1 MSTPLPHRSYAFLR
15 TFLGL
20 FLLSSLS
27 VAIVPEAAAKAKTRS
42 RVEVVQAAMPA
53 VVNISTTRR
62 ARGLP
67 APMHPFFSDPMFREF
82 FGDEFFRRFPPP
94 SEQREL
100 SLGSGVIVKP
110 NGYIVTNYHVV
121 AQAEEIKVLL
131 DSPRREF
138 TAKLVGSDPKTD
150 LAIIKIDAQKLS
162 TLPWGDS
169 DKLQVGEDVLAIGS
183 PFALSQTVTA
193 GIVSAVGRA
202 NVGIADYEDFIQTD
216 AAINPGNS
224 GGALI
229 NSKGELVGI
238 NTAIFSRT
246 GGYIGIGFAVP
257 SNMVR
262 DVMHSLMTIGKVVRG
277 WLGVSIQPVT
287 PELAKQFQL
296 PDTSGV
302 LVSDVV
308 AGSPAA
314 RAGIATGDVVLAY
327 NDKPIDSP
335 GLLRNLVASTEV
347 GSEVKLTLLRDGE
360 RRTVGVRIDEQ
371 PKEARA
377 EGQPQAPGEESGGLA
392 GVEVRDLTPEISQ
405 QLGLPPQMQGVVISG
420 LDPSSAAAEA
430 GLQPGDAITQINRQP
445 VRNVGDYRRVLA
457 ALGEDQDV
465 LLLMNRAGNQQFAVV
480 QRQPRSAP

>member
-1 MSTPLPHRSYAFLR
+1 MSTPLPDRSRAFLR
-15 TFLGL
+15 VFMGLSLMLGL
-20 FLLSSLS
+20 SM
-27 VAIVPEAAAKAKTRS
+27 AATPAAAAKARS
-42 RVEVVQAAMPA
+42 RVDVVGAAMPA

-62 ARGLP
+62 AGGAQ
-67 APMHPFFSDPMFREF
+67 APMHPFFNDPMFRDF
-82 FGDEFFRRFPPP
+82 FGEEFSRRFPPP
-94 SEQREL
+94 REQREL
-100 SLGSGVIVKP
+100 SLGSGVIVDA

-121 AQAEEIKVLL
+121 EQAEEIKVLL

-138 TAKLVGSDPKTD
+138 IAKLVGSDPKTD
-150 LAIIKIDAQKLS
+150 LAVIKIDAQKLP

-169 DKLQVGEDVLAIGS
+169 DKLRPGEDVLAIGS
-183 PFALSQTVTA
+183 PFALNQTVTA

-224 GGALI
+224 GGALV
-229 NSKGELVGI
+229 NSDGELVGI

-262 DVMHSLMTIGKVVRG
+262 DVMRSLMTVGKVVRG

-287 PELAKQFQL
+287 PELAKQFKL
-296 PDTSGV
+296 PDTNGV

-308 AGSPAA
+308 SGSPAA
-314 RAGIATGDVVLAY
+314 RAGIVTGDVVLAY
-327 NDKPIDSP
+327 GDKPMDSP
-335 GLLRNLVASTEV
+335 GLLRNLVAATEV
-347 GSEVKLTLLRDGE
+347 GAEVKLTLLRDGE
-360 RRTVGVRIDEQ
+360 RRTVGVRIEEQ

-377 EGQPQAPGEESGGLA
+377 EGQSQRQGEESGGLV
-392 GVEVRDLTPEISQ
+392 GVEVQDLTPEISQ
-405 QLGLPPQMQGVVISG
+405 QLGLPPRMQGVVISG

-430 GLQPGDAITQINRQP
+430 GLQPGDVITQINRQP
-445 VRNVGDYRRVLA
+445 VRNVEDYRRLLA
-457 ALGEDQDV
+457 ALGEEQDV

-480 QRQPRSAP
+480 ERKPRSAP

>member
-1 MSTPLPHRSYAFLR
+1 MSTPSPHCFCVFLHGL
-15 TFLGL
+15 LGL
-20 FLLSSLS
+20 FLLSFLS
-27 VAIVPEAAAKAKTRS
+27 PVTIAEAAAKARS

-53 VVNISTTRR
+53 VVNISTTRL
-62 ARGLP
+62 AEGP
-67 APMHPFFSDPMFREF
+67 QAPMHPFFNDPMFRDF
-82 FGDEFFRRFPPP
+82 FGDEFSRRFPPP
-94 SEQREL
+94 REQREL
-100 SLGSGVIVKP
+100 SLGSGVIVEP

-150 LAIIKIDAQKLS
+150 LAVIKIDAQKLP

-169 DKLQVGEDVLAIGS
+169 DKLRVGEDVLAIGS

-229 NSKGELVGI
+229 NANGELVGI

-262 DVMHSLMTIGKVVRG
+262 DVMHSLLTIGKVVRG

-296 PDTSGV
+296 PDTNGV
-302 LVSDVV
+302 LVSDVM
-308 AGSPAA
+308 AKSPAA
-314 RAGIATGDVVLAY
+314 RAGITTGDVVLAY
-327 NDKPIDSP
+327 GDKSIDSP
-335 GLLRNLVASTEV
+335 GLLRNLVAATEV
-347 GSEVKLTLLRDGE
+347 GAQVKLTLLRRGE
-360 RRTVGVRIDEQ
+360 RRTVAVRIEEQ
-371 PKEARA
+371 PQETRA
-377 EGQPQAPGEESGGLA
+377 EGQSQAPGTESGGLV
-392 GVEVRDLTPEISQ
+392 GVEVQELTPEIRQ
-405 QLGLPPQMQGVVISG
+405 QLGLPPQTPGVVISG
-420 LDPSSAAAEA
+420 LDPSSPAAAT
-430 GLQPGDAITQINRQP
+430 GLQPGDVIAEINRQP
-445 VRNVGDYRRVLA
+445 VRSIDDYGRLLA
-457 ALGEDQDV
+457 ALGEDEDV
-465 LLLMNRAGNQQFAVV
+465 LLLINRAGNQQFAVV
-480 QRQPRSAP
+480 KRSRSSPP